1 VPSIKPTR
9 KPGGKSANDR
19 KREATAGDNP
29 KSTKTARVIALL
41 KKPSGA
47 TLQTIMT
54 LTGWQAHSV
63 RAFLS
68 AQVMHSRGFRIEVAA
83 RKAQRVYRIVS

>member
-1 VPSIKPTR
+1 MPSIKPTR

-29 KSTKTARVIALL
+29 KSTKTARVIDLL